1 MIKWFG
7 SFLFSSRRM
16 VYIKVASQF
25 KTALWRVYELAYG
38 SKVRSN
44 KEDKILQELK
54 EQWIVSI
61 VCPFGCSDY

>member
-25 KTALWRVYELAYG
+25 KTAPWRVYELAHG
-38 SKVRSN
+38 SKACSN
-44 KEDKILQELK
+44 KESKILQELK
-54 EQWIVSI
+54 EQGIISI
-61 VCPFGCSDY
+61 VRLF

>member
-1 MIKWFG
+1 
-7 SFLFSSRRM
+7 M

-44 KEDKILQELK
+44 KEGKILQELK